1 LTVKTR
7 EAAVS
12 STPLICTVTVPLE
25 WLARSIDIVDKG
37 NDKVDIDIDLKE
49 LAVNESCSDVQTS

>member
-1 LTVKTR
+1 M
-7 EAAVS
+7 S

-37 NDKVDIDIDLKE
+37 NDKVDIDIDIDIDLKE